1 MVSGNQDYFNPTI
14 CQALQLMWKDLT
26 SRWVNGIAKAARRAQ
41 AKFCEFTVS
50 CPNKVNCGRQV
61 NYSGDMVAGQ
71 MIAGLVNMEH
81 QNRVLAEA
89 ATLTTLEQK
98 IQRFV
103 SLETTDMSIPY
114 LHKTMHSLTLSN
126 VQRSYHKQWSPETK
140 TTSTP
145 WYAKHCS
152 WCGKISHPGG
162 SMDREKLP
170 GGRAGMPLLWGEG
183 SHKKGMLEA
192 PWHPEWTPRSKA
204 SRSEESFVFANKNH
218 AARKHN
224 RM

>member
-1 MVSGNQDYFNPTI
+1 MNWGQCVTPEINRLLFELIGPK
-14 CQALQLMWKDLT
+14 ALNTAMEEHLLQQVRLVAVKGLHKEVHRQNFYSMRQKEGESITHFL
-26 SRWVNGIAKAARRAQ
+26 ARLRAQ

-98 IQRFV
+98 IQRLV

-126 VQRSYHKQWSPETK
+126 V
-140 TTSTP
+140 
-145 WYAKHCS
+145 AKV
-152 WCGKISHPGG
+152 IP
-162 SMDREKLP
+162 
-170 GGRAGMPLLWGEG
+170 
-183 SHKKGMLEA
+183 
-192 PWHPEWTPRSKA
+192 
-204 SRSEESFVFANKNH
+204 
-218 AARKHN
+218 
-224 RM
+224 